1 MNWAR
6 LRFQINLHFT
16 NQKKK
21 DMLGAVKHFL
31 EAHKIV
37 DCLPE
42 NLKVVVLNH
51 DLTISQAIQA

>member
-1 MNWAR
+1 MM
-6 LRFQINLHFT
+6 T
-16 NQKKK
+16 ESKKQSSG
-21 DMLGAVKHFL
+21 MLGAVKRFL

-51 DLTISQAIQA
+51 DLTIAQAIQA